1 MPLPSRCALSLVAL
15 ATLAGYG
22 CDETL
27 TVDPQALV
35 EVGTRHVTLDLGLG
49 PFVDGAVADAGPD
62 LADGADA
69 ADVGEM
75 DLGGADLGEADFGD
89 GDFGDGDFGDADFGE
104 VDFGEADFSEVDFAA
119 VDFGEAD
126 SGGEGTGSDA
136 ADIDAPDA
144 DGQNEGE

>member
-75 DLGGADLGEADFGD
+75 DLGGADLGESDFGEADFGE
-89 GDFGDGDFGDADFGE
+89 ADFGE
-104 VDFGEADFSEVDFAA
+104 VDFGEADFAE

-126 SGGEGTGSDA
+126 SGGEDTGSDT

>member
-15 ATLAGYG
+15 ATLVGYG

-75 DLGGADLGEADFGD
+75 DLGGADLGESDFGEADFGE
-89 GDFGDGDFGDADFGE
+89 ADFGE
-104 VDFGEADFSEVDFAA
+104 VDFGEADFAE

-126 SGGEGTGSDA
+126 SGGEDTGSDT